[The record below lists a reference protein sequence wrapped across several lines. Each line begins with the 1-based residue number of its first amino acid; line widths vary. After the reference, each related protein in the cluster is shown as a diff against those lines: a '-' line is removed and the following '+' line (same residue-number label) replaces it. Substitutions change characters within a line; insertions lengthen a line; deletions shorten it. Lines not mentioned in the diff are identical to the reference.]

1 MYETPRLILREYTMN
16 DLNFLMSMTSDPE
29 TMRYIGDGSTLDEAQ
44 TKERLERYMSR
55 YSAGEGLGLRLA
67 IRKEDGVPVGHAGLI
82 PQIIEGTPETEVG
95 YWISSDF
102 RGQGYASEAAIG
114 CLDYGFNE
122 LGKRRLVS
130 IIKFENL
137 ASIGVARKNGMS
149 YEKAVTFSGQHAALY
164 AIEK

>member
-1 MYETPRLILREYTMN
+1 MLETQRLGFRPYTKQ
-16 DLNFLMSMTSDPE
+16 DLDFLTSMTSDPS
-29 TMRYIGDGSTLDEAQ
+29 TMQYIGDGAILDKAKTIE
-44 TKERLERYMSR
+44 KLEKFMSR
-55 YSAGEGLGLRLA
+55 YGEGEGIGLMLA
-67 IRKEDGVPVGHAGLI
+67 VRKEDGVPVGHAGLI

-102 RGQGYASEAAIG
+102 RGQGYASEAAMG
-114 CLDYGFNE
+114 WRDYGFDV
-122 LGKRRLVS
+122 LGKQRLVS

-149 YEKAVTFSGQHAALY
+149 YEKAITFSGQHAALY